1 MSDLFGFADQVHYYF
16 WLCYNLTFNCN
27 NKDGPNTRAARDDVA
42 KFVIKGSGWNTPDYI
57 QSMENEQI
65 VMNLINENST
75 EFYDVERG
83 VIRNAVI

>member
-1 MSDLFGFADQVHYYF
+1 MRDLFGFADQVHYYF

-27 NKDGPNTRAARDDVA
+27 NKDGPNTRAAGDDVA